1 MIVLPLRQIAFMKVL
16 LTGGLGFIGSHTAL
30 SLIEAGHELLILD
43 NLDNSS
49 LKVLKNLETIT
60 GSKID
65 FVNAD
70 ITNYVN
76 MASQLE
82 KFSFDGVIHFAAK
95 KSVPESME
103 KPLLYY
109 KHNVQ
114 GLINVLELCELKKIT
129 NFIFSSSCTVYGTP
143 TSLPVTEQTAI
154 QKSATPYGNTKI
166 WGEQILSEYA
176 SLNPDFKLVL
186 LRYFNPVGAHP
197 SALIGE
203 LPNGIPANL
212 MPFITQTAVGIRK
225 ELKVYGDDYNTK
237 DGTAIRDFIHV
248 MDLADAHLKSL
259 EWVASNSQLG
269 KNIEVFNVGTG
280 NGFTVL
286 EVIRSFEKVSSQNLS
301 WSFAPRREGDIE
313 QIWADTQKVNTI
325 LNWLPKYTLDDMTR
339 SAWEWQ
345 QKLLKEKLL

>member
-1 MIVLPLRQIAFMKVL
+1 MKVL
-16 LTGGLGFIGSHTAL
+16 LTGGLGFIGSHTAF
-30 SLIEAGHELLILD
+30 SLIEAGHEIVILD
-43 NLDNSS
+43 NLSNSNIS
-49 LKVLKNLETIT
+49 VLTNIESIVATKIT
-60 GSKID
+60 FIE
-65 FVNAD
+65 AD
-70 ITNYVN
+70 INDLDILRSKL
-76 MASQLE
+76 AA
-82 KFSFDGVIHFAAK
+82 FSFDGIIHFAAK
-95 KSVPESME
+95 KSVPESLAR
-103 KPLLYY
+103 PLLYY
-109 KHNVQ
+109 QDNIK
-114 GLINVLELCELKKIT
+114 GLINILTICEEKAI
-129 NFIFSSSCTVYGTP
+129 NQFIFSSSCTVYGTP
-143 TSLPVTEQTAI
+143 TSLPVTEETAI

-212 MPFITQTAVGIRK
+212 MPFITQTAAGIRK

-259 EWVASNSQLG
+259 EWVASSSQLG

-301 WSFAPRREGDIE
+301 WSFAPRRYGDIE

-345 QKLLKEKLL
+345 QKLLK